1 MLGDI
6 SKMENIY
13 IACGYTDLQLAFP
26 PIKDTSPYLR
36 PCRVRTAAFP
46 EGTRRFSCTE
56 TNPLAGAG
64 KIKFRPMLALPS
76 ARLYNKHTIVCHEG
90 DEICMSGQKKQAVL
104 KQFYF
109 RNFTIMVVIPLLV
122 VFIGAFSA
130 VNYLIRQTAVETID
144 AFQDS
149 VLSALENDIRT
160 ASLQLSHF
168 VYVNDGE
175 FPAIAAQVHQA
186 VSVDQYFTS
195 SQQLDQA
202 FHTAVVPSQDILSG
216 MFYMK
221 DGSIVYMADKII
233 LPIRQVQDAGWYVRA
248 RQTPNQVQIGC
259 YDTNRV
265 RLTHTGQ
272 KRNVLILV
280 AAMALDASS
289 DKSGQIDLLAFFT
302 STQAGDVIRRA
313 RGRAEL
319 GTTVL
324 LDEAGQVL
332 YGDFGSETLREYF
345 AAQAGAF
352 SAGSQTRRAP
362 LRENGGSARF
372 LFRSRPIPDT
382 GWTVVTFIQEA
393 QLTQGFR
400 QVGSLLVAVVALLL
414 GLFYLFSRRFL
425 NAIVSPIQTVAQ
437 GMRQLVN
444 NDLDIQVQPSG
455 HQEIRDLMESFNQMV
470 LSLKNMLAINE
481 EAHRRKHAA
490 EMQALQSQINPHFI
504 VNTLNSIRF
513 MAQVSGYDGIRKM
526 AAALISIVSCSFR
539 SNVSPYTVR
548 EELEVLD
555 SYVYLMQIRYS
566 DSFEV
571 HYQVQPDCG
580 GYLLPR
586 LILQPLV
593 ENAITHGLTGMEEEM
608 GQVWVSV
615 YCQGGSLCL
624 EVRDNGQGMT
634 PQQIQQILR
643 GKLRAK
649 DDNTS
654 IGLENVLGR
663 IRLHYGPQARMEVE
677 SQPGV
682 LTCVRLR
689 LPLDRCQKEEKHDPN
704 PDR

>member
-1 MLGDI
+1 M
-6 SKMENIY
+6 
-13 IACGYTDLQLAFP
+13 T
-26 PIKDTSPYLR
+26 
-36 PCRVRTAAFP
+36 
-46 EGTRRFSCTE
+46 
-56 TNPLAGAG
+56 
-64 KIKFRPMLALPS
+64 
-76 ARLYNKHTIVCHEG
+76 
-90 DEICMSGQKKQAVL
+90 GQKKQAVL
-104 KQFYF
+104 KRFYF

-122 VFIGAFSA
+122 VFIGAFS
-130 VNYLIRQTAVETID
+130 VVSYLIRQTAVETID

-149 VLSALENDIRT
+149 VVSALENDIRT

-168 VYVNDGE
+168 VYANDGE
-175 FPAIAAQVHQA
+175 FPAMAAQVHQA
-186 VSVDQYFTS
+186 ANADQYFTY

-221 DGSIVYMADKII
+221 DGGSVYMADKII
-233 LPIRQVQDAGWYVRA
+233 LPVDAVQASGWYARA
-248 RQTPNQVQIGC
+248 RQDPNQVQIGG

-265 RLTHTGQ
+265 RLTYTGQ
-272 KRNVLILV
+272 RRNVLILV
-280 AAMALDASS
+280 AAMALDTSS

-313 RGRAEL
+313 RGREEL
-319 GTTVL
+319 GRTVL
-324 LDEAGQVL
+324 LDENGQVL
-332 YGDFGSETLREYF
+332 YGDFGSQALQEYF
-345 AAQAGAF
+345 AAHTGMF
-352 SAGSQTRRAP
+352 SADSQLHRAP
-362 LRENGGSARF
+362 LRENGGSALF

-382 GWTVVTFIQEA
+382 GWTLVTFIEEA
-393 QLTQGFR
+393 QLTRGFR
-400 QVGSLLVAVVALLL
+400 QVGSTLVLVVAGLL

-425 NAIVSPIQTVAQ
+425 NAIVAPIQTVAQ

-444 NDLDIQVQPSG
+444 NDLDIQVEPSG
-455 HQEIRDLMESFNQMV
+455 HEEIRDLMESFNQMV

-513 MAQVSGYDGIRKM
+513 MAQVSGHDGIRRM

-566 DSFEV
+566 EGFEV
-571 HYQVQPDCG
+571 HYQIQPECE

-593 ENAITHGLTGMEEEM
+593 ENAITHGLTEMDEEL
-608 GQVWVSV
+608 GQVWISV
-615 YCQGGSLCL
+615 YCEGDSLCL

-634 PQQIQQILR
+634 PEQIEQILR
-643 GKLRAK
+643 GRPRTKE
-649 DDNTS
+649 DNTS
-654 IGLENVLGR
+654 IGLENVLAR
-663 IRLHYGPQARMEVE
+663 IRLYYGPLAKMEVE
-677 SQPGV
+677 SQPNV

-689 LPLDRCQKEEKHDPN
+689 LPLNRCEKEEAHDPDT
-704 PDR
+704 DRG

>member
-1 MLGDI
+1 M
-6 SKMENIY
+6 
-13 IACGYTDLQLAFP
+13 T
-26 PIKDTSPYLR
+26 
-36 PCRVRTAAFP
+36 
-46 EGTRRFSCTE
+46 
-56 TNPLAGAG
+56 
-64 KIKFRPMLALPS
+64 
-76 ARLYNKHTIVCHEG
+76 
-90 DEICMSGQKKQAVL
+90 GQKKQAVL
-104 KQFYF
+104 KRFYF

-122 VFIGAFSA
+122 VFIGAFS
-130 VNYLIRQTAVETID
+130 VVSYLIRQTAVETID

-149 VLSALENDIRT
+149 VVSALENDIRT

-168 VYVNDGE
+168 VYANDGE
-175 FPAIAAQVHQA
+175 FPAMATQVHQA
-186 VSVDQYFTS
+186 ANADQYFTY

-221 DGSIVYMADKII
+221 DGGSVYMADKII
-233 LPIRQVQDAGWYVRA
+233 LPVDAVQASGWYARA
-248 RQTPNQVQIGC
+248 RRDPNQVQIGG

-265 RLTHTGQ
+265 RLTYTGQ
-272 KRNVLILV
+272 RRNVLILV
-280 AAMALDASS
+280 AAMALDTSS

-313 RGRAEL
+313 RGREEL
-319 GTTVL
+319 GRTVL
-324 LDEAGQVL
+324 LDENGQVL
-332 YGDFGSETLREYF
+332 YGDFGSQALQEYF
-345 AAQAGAF
+345 AAHTGMF
-352 SAGSQTRRAP
+352 SADSQLHRAP
-362 LRENGGSARF
+362 LRENGGSALF

-382 GWTVVTFIQEA
+382 GWTLVTFIEEA
-393 QLTQGFR
+393 QLTRGFR
-400 QVGSLLVAVVALLL
+400 QVGSALVLVVAGLL

-425 NAIVSPIQTVAQ
+425 NAIVAPIQTVAQ

-444 NDLDIQVQPSG
+444 NDLDIQVEPSG
-455 HQEIRDLMESFNQMV
+455 HEEIRDLMESFNQMV

-513 MAQVSGYDGIRKM
+513 MAQVSGHDGIRRM

-566 DSFEV
+566 EGFEV
-571 HYQVQPDCG
+571 HYQIQPECE

-593 ENAITHGLTGMEEEM
+593 ENAITHGLTEMDEEL
-608 GQVWVSV
+608 GQVWISV
-615 YCQGGSLCL
+615 YCEGDSLCL

-634 PQQIQQILR
+634 PEQIEQILR
-643 GKLRAK
+643 GRPRTKE
-649 DDNTS
+649 DNTS
-654 IGLENVLGR
+654 IGLENVLAR
-663 IRLHYGPQARMEVE
+663 IRLYYGPLAKMEVE
-677 SQPGV
+677 SQPNV
-682 LTCVRLR
+682 STCVRLR
-689 LPLDRCQKEEKHDPN
+689 LPLNRCEKEEADDPDT
-704 PDR
+704 DRG